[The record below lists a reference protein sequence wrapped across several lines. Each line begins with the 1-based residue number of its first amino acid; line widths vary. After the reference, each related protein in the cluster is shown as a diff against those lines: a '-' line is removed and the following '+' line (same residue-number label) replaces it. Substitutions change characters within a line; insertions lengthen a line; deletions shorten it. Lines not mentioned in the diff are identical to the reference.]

1 MISHLRG
8 RIAQKSAFGV
18 VVDVGGVGFECGVS
32 TSTAAELPAPGEERE
47 CLVYT
52 RMQVRDDAMTLYGF
66 ATTDERAVFDRLV
79 GVSGVGPKLALSVLS
94 TFTPDALREV
104 VAAGD
109 EKRMASVPGVGK
121 KTASRM
127 ILELKDSLGKQA
139 PARIAASQLAAPPA
153 PGGSAVDEA
162 AEALLSMGFTSAE
175 CEAALSGYDGPAG
188 DTSAAV
194 RFALKRLGS

>member
-8 RIAQKSAFGV
+8 HIAEKTAFGV

-32 TSTAAELPAPGEERE
+32 TSTAANLPAPGEGEE

-52 RMQVRDDAMTLYGF
+52 RMQVRDDGMSLYGF
-66 ATTDERAVFDRLV
+66 ASTDERAVFDKLV

-139 PARIAASQLAAPPA
+139 PVRLSTSQLAVPPA
-153 PGGSAVDEA
+153 SAGSAVDEA
-162 AEALLSMGFTSAE
+162 VQALLSMGFTSSE
-175 CEAALSGYDGPAG
+175 CELALKGYDGSAG